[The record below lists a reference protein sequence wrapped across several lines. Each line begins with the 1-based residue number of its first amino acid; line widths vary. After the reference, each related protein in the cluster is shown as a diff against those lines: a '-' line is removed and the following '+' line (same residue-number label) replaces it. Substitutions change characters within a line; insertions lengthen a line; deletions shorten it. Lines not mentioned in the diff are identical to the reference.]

1 MKNFSCEDAKKIDMV
16 EYLASIFHYP
26 KKIRGNDHWYL
37 SPLRT
42 EKTPSFKVDR
52 MKNFW
57 FDHGSGKG
65 GDLIDFGTEY
75 HKCSVGDLLQKLST
89 FSNNPRLSFHPAI
102 NSAAASGGP
111 AVQNPHPAGEK
122 KETTDSKIV
131 VVETRP
137 LTAQHLLN
145 YLEKR
150 CIPLEVVGKY
160 CREVDFLL
168 YSKLHTVIG
177 FENKSGGFELR
188 NENFKGSSSPKDIS
202 IVGGKDENLVVFE
215 GFFSFLSFATINKN
229 QTAPMTNC
237 LILNSLSFFEK
248 ARPLMDSHKQVHLIL
263 DRDHAGTQCTR
274 LALSWSPEKY
284 IDRSSF
290 YQGRKDLNEWLIH
303 HNRSLNLK
311 PSIRQGRHLRR

>member
-1 MKNFSCEDAKKIDMV
+1 MKNFSCDDAKKIDMV
-16 EYLASIFHYP
+16 EYLASLFHYA
-26 KKIRGNDHWYL
+26 KKVRGNDHWYL

-52 MKNFW
+52 SKNLW

-75 HKCSVGDLLQKLST
+75 HRCSVSDLLQKLST
-89 FSNNPRLSFHPAI
+89 FYNKPRLSFHPATE
-102 NSAAASGGP
+102 SGFASGTMSH
-111 AVQNPHPAGEK
+111 AAGEK

-137 LTAQHLLN
+137 LTAPHLLH
-145 YLEKR
+145 YLQKR
-150 CIPLEVVGKY
+150 CIPLEIAGKY

-168 YSKLHTVIG
+168 YSKPHTVIG

-188 NENFKGSSSPKDIS
+188 SENFKGSSSPKDVS

-215 GFFSFLSFATINKN
+215 GFFSFLSFATVNKN
-229 QTAPMTNC
+229 QTAPLTNC

-248 ARPLMDSHKQVHLIL
+248 SRPLMDSHKRVHLIL
-263 DRDHAGTQCTR
+263 DRDHAGIQCTK
-274 LALSWSPEKY
+274 LALNWNRERY
-284 IDRSSF
+284 IDRSNF

-303 HNRSLNLK
+303 HNKSLNLK
-311 PSIRQGRHLRR
+311 PPQRHHRFF

>member
-1 MKNFSCEDAKKIDMV
+1 MKNFSCEDAKQIDIV
-16 EYLASIFHYP
+16 DYLASLFHYP

-52 MKNFW
+52 SKGLW
-57 FDHGSGKG
+57 FDHGIGKG

-75 HKCSVGDLLQKLST
+75 HKCTVADLLKILST
-89 FSNNPRLSFHPAI
+89 FNNNRLSFHPGETATVA
-102 NSAAASGGP
+102 SCAPAALSPYA
-111 AVQNPHPAGEK
+111 AGEK
-122 KETTDSKIV
+122 KETTNNKIV
-131 VVETRP
+131 VVEIRP
-137 LTAQHLLN
+137 LAAQHLLD
-145 YLEKR
+145 YLDKR
-150 CIPLEVVGKY
+150 CIPLEVAGKY

-177 FENKSGGFELR
+177 FENRAGGFELR
-188 NENFKGSSSPKDIS
+188 SENFKGSSSPKDIS

-229 QTAPMTNC
+229 QTTPLTNC

-248 ARPLMDSHKQVHLIL
+248 SRPVMDSHKQVHLIL

-274 LALSWSPEKY
+274 LALSWNPDKY
-284 IDRSSF
+284 IDRSEF

-303 HNRSLNLK
+303 HNKSLNLK
-311 PSIRQGRHLRR
+311 PPQRHHRFFCF